1 MKYIQSIQ
9 LKNFQSHIDST
20 LNFSSGL
27 NVIVGPSDSGKTSV
41 IRAIKWVLYDE
52 PQGDAVLRTGTDEVY
67 VKIEMSDGSW
77 IEKSRKK
84 KKTLYVLYDILTSK
98 KETFQGS
105 RGDVKQRVGAILGM
119 RFDEDGG
126 KASYNL
132 QEQLAAPFLLSDGGP
147 TKAAA
152 IGQLIGLDIID
163 EATQGTRSDITSK
176 KQQINRILKEESRL
190 DEILRQYEGLEKTEI
205 QLNKT
210 ENLLSR
216 ISQRQ
221 NSMERAMELSAIAE
235 QLFSQIGDVK
245 NDLNKYQTL
254 EECIKIHERI
264 RSLSE
269 AYHFQVQLLQK
280 KQMLEVSIEK
290 NLQILSNTEEVEK
303 AQDKKEKL
311 EKNLERYFGMLNFN
325 LFMKKINREIASVEK
340 VLSKTV
346 NMEQCQTVSEMI
358 QSKKDQWEHLKM
370 HLCSITKIKTL
381 WKEAVKNNEKFSAMD
396 HSLEL
401 QKQLE
406 DDVALYLLI
415 KKTSEKIKDI
425 HSRLTKGHRYLSER
439 NEDIRSKTLEYRQLW
454 SSEKRCPTC
463 HRPLSEHEIRQI
475 IGEVEE

>member
-27 NVIVGPSDSGKTSV
+27 NVIVGPSDSGKTSI

-52 PQGDAVLRTGTDEVY
+52 PQGDAVLRTGADEVY

-84 KKTLYVLYDILTSK
+84 KKTVYVLYDILTSK

-105 RGDVKQRVGAILGM
+105 RGDVKQRVGSILGM

-126 KASYNL
+126 KSSYNL
-132 QEQLAAPFLLSDGGP
+132 QEQLAAPFLLSDSGP

-152 IGQLIGLDIID
+152 IGQLIGLDVID
-163 EATQGTRSDITSK
+163 EATKGTRSDITSK

-190 DEILRQYEGLEKTEI
+190 DEILRRYEGLEEAEM

-216 ISQRQ
+216 ISQKQ
-221 NSMERAMELSAIAE
+221 NGMERAIELSAKAE
-235 QLFSQIGDVK
+235 QLFSQICDVQK
-245 NDLNKYQTL
+245 DLNKYQIL
-254 EECIKIHERI
+254 EECTKIYERI

-269 AYHFQVQLLQK
+269 AYHRQIQLLQK
-280 KQMLEVSIEK
+280 KQMLEVSIEN
-290 NLQILSNTEEVEK
+290 NLQILSDTKEVEQ
-303 AQDKKEKL
+303 AQDKKERL
-311 EKNLERYFGMLNFN
+311 EKSLERYFGMLNSN
-325 LFMKKINREIASVEK
+325 LFMKKINQEINSAEK
-340 VLSKTV
+340 VLSQTV
-346 NMEQCQTVSEMI
+346 NMDQCQTVSEKI
-358 QSKKDQWEHLKM
+358 QNKKDQWEHLKM
-370 HLCSITKIKTL
+370 HLYSITKIKTL
-381 WKEAVKNNEKFSAMD
+381 WKEAVKKNEKFSAMD
-396 HSLEL
+396 HSLKL

-406 DDVALYLLI
+406 DDIALYVLI
-415 KKTSEKIKDI
+415 KKTTEEIKDI
-425 HSRLTKGHRYLSER
+425 HIRLTKGYCYLSER
-439 NEDIRSKTLEYRQLW
+439 NEDIQTKTLEYQKLW
-454 SSEKRCPTC
+454 ENEKRCPTC
-463 HRPLSEHEIRQI
+463 HRPLSEHEIKQI